1 MQIPVNA
8 PLITTEDIASV
19 VAALEDGWI
28 SGDGPIVS
36 GFEEAM
42 AASVGRKHG
51 ISVSNGTVA
60 LDIAISALNFEA
72 GDEIIVPSFTII
84 SVINQI
90 LREGLVPRFVD
101 CDELTWNMKV
111 EEVENLINV
120 RTRAVI
126 AVHTYGLPVDMKP
139 LLEIAKKHNLVVI
152 EDASEAHG
160 LQYDNQ
166 TCGSFGLIST
176 FSFYANKHITSGE
189 GGMIMTDDDAV
200 AERLRS
206 LKNLCFVPSRRFV
219 HEDIGWNGRMSSLQC
234 ALAHSQLKR
243 LPTILS
249 RRREIAEKYTQQLSN
264 ENYLQL
270 PLMQTQHGL
279 NDFWVFGVVLLGKL
293 SQQADVI
300 RTELD
305 KVGVGNRPF
314 FWSLHEQPVLKKF
327 GIVST
332 EKCPVTENIARSGL
346 YLPNSLAITDEE
358 IMYVCHELK
367 RVCNEHLW

>member
-1 MQIPVNA
+1 MQIPVNS
-8 PLITTEDIASV
+8 PLITTEDIAAV

-28 SGDGPIVS
+28 SGDGPVVS

-42 AASVGRKHG
+42 AASVGRKHA

-60 LDIAISALNFEA
+60 IDLAISALTFET

-90 LREGLVPRFVD
+90 LRDGLKPRFVD
-101 CDELTWNMKV
+101 CDPLTWNMKID
-111 EEVENLINV
+111 EVEKLINP
-120 RTRAVI
+120 RTRAII
-126 AVHTYGLPVDMKP
+126 AVHTYGLPVDMNP
-139 LLEIAKKHNLVVI
+139 LLKIAAEYNLVII

-160 LQYDNQ
+160 LRYDEKI
-166 TCGSFGLIST
+166 CGSFGLMST

-189 GGMIMTDDDAV
+189 GGMIMTDDDAI

-219 HEDIGWNGRMSSLQC
+219 HDEIGWNGRMSSLQC

-249 RRREIAEKYTQQLSN
+249 RRREIAAKYIQQLSD
-264 ENYLQL
+264 EKYLQL
-270 PLMQTQHGL
+270 PLMETEHGL
-279 NDFWVFGVVLLGKL
+279 NDFWVFGVVLVGKL
-293 SQQADVI
+293 SQQSDVV
-300 RTELD
+300 RMELD

-327 GIVST
+327 GIVPT
-332 EKCPVTENIARSGL
+332 EKCPVTENIARSGF
-346 YLPNSLAITDEE
+346 YIPNSLAITDEQ
-358 IMYVCHELK
+358 ITYVCDELK
-367 RVCNEHLW
+367 GVCNEYLR